1 MSPIRVTIPQSIR
14 CFCDGA
20 SVVEARGATVGEV
33 LTDLR
38 ARYPDFACRLFDE
51 GGQPSAFIRI
61 FADEAEIGT
70 LQGLETPVRTE
81 VTLHML
87 AGAAGG

>member
-1 MSPIRVTIPQSIR
+1 MTIRVTIPQSIR

-20 SVVEARGATVGEV
+20 SVVEAQGQTVGDV
-33 LTDLR
+33 LADLR
-38 ARYPDFACRLFDE
+38 ERYPDFASRLFDDN
-51 GGQPSAFIRI
+51 GQPSRFIRI

-70 LQGLETPVRTE
+70 LQGLETPVRSD